1 MIHFVNHISTALEKK
16 EHTVAIFCDLRKA
29 FDCVNHDILLIK
41 LQKMGIQNNE
51 LLWFKNYL
59 KNREQ
64 FVVINN
70 IASKIFFCNT
80 GVPQGSILGPLL
92 FLIYINDLP
101 SCSKFLSLLFAD
113 DTTLL
118 LSHENINIL
127 MQQVNIE
134 FQKF

>member
-1 MIHFVNHISTALEKK
+1 MIHFVNHISAALEKK

-29 FDCVNHDILLIK
+29 FACVNHDILLIK

-70 IASKIFFCNT
+70 IASKKFLCNT
-80 GVPQGSILGPLL
+80 GVPQGSILGP
-92 FLIYINDLP
+92 
-101 SCSKFLSLLFAD
+101 
-113 DTTLL
+113 
-118 LSHENINIL
+118 
-127 MQQVNIE
+127 
-134 FQKF
+134 